1 MMISKDFIKKQFE
14 SYLAHFDK
22 SDPQVALKVVHSGR
36 VASNGEIIARGLGLS
51 DADTDF
57 SRVPGMP
64 KIRAESCMGSYP
76 IVHNY
81 ICITL
86 TD

>member
-1 MMISKDFIKKQFE
+1 MVISKNCISRRFE
-14 SYLAHFDK
+14 SYIRHFDM

>member
-1 MMISKDFIKKQFE
+1 MVISRSYIKSRFA
-14 SYLAHFDK
+14 SYLRHFDM

>member
-1 MMISKDFIKKQFE
+1 MVISKSCISNQVE
-14 SYLAHFDK
+14 RYLRPFDK

-36 VASNGEIIARGLGLS
+36 VASNGEIIAKGLGLS

>member
-1 MMISKDFIKKQFE
+1 MVISKSCISNQVE
-14 SYLAHFDK
+14 RYLRPFDK

>member
-1 MMISKDFIKKQFE
+1 MVISKSCISNQVE
-14 SYLAHFDK
+14 RYLRPFDK

-51 DADTDF
+51 DADSDF